1 MNFPFFKEKP
11 HYVRWIL
18 IILGVILLICGAAIG
33 AAFGKTQKYAGK
45 IYPGVRIDGIDV
57 SGMTREQAKNALE
70 AKFGESFGSGFN
82 FKADDAQKNIPN
94 ENILALNTDNM
105 ADAAYRLG
113 RSDNWLVSSMQVL
126 VFPVFPKEIGL
137 DYRLDK
143 QLLQTKMKAAFSA
156 YEKPAKDS
164 DIKIKIVDPKQ
175 QTFEV
180 EFTDSEAGNAFKYE
194 KAISELETYIA
205 VLENPTIELRKDVD
219 VPSITKDQAA
229 ILKEQAVKI
238 VNLKNIAFKYGNDEW
253 PIKWEDFTHWLKVER
268 DDSDAVVL
276 TLDAKLMEG
285 QLEAIG
291 QKINQSAID
300 AKFQIKE
307 NRVVEFVGHK
317 NGQELDI
324 EASGIRITDEIV
336 TNLNSTVELV
346 VKTTEPTVKT
356 ENANEL
362 GITEKIGVGVS
373 NFSGSPYNRRV
384 NIGVGAA
391 KLNGLLIKP
400 GEEFKLVQNLMPFDG
415 RAGYLPELVIK
426 GDKTIP
432 EYGGGLCQVGT
443 TVFRAAIATGLPI
456 TERSPHTYRVTYY
469 EPAGTDA
476 TIYEPH
482 PDVRFINDTGNYI
495 LMQTKVVGNILT
507 IEFWGKSDG
516 RKVSFEGNNKT
527 DDLSKLKPVIFNIT
541 SPGPTKYVET
551 TELKPGEMK
560 RTESAHNGADAYFY
574 RYITKADGTTEKETW
589 SSHYS
594 AWRAVVLVGLDPE
607 KPFVPPTQ

>member
-1 MNFPFFKEKP
+1 MKFPFFKEKP

-18 IILGVILLICGAAIG
+18 ISLGIIVLICGAALG
-33 AAFGKTQKYAGK
+33 AAFGKSQKYAGK
-45 IYPGVRIDGIDV
+45 IYPGIQIDGIDV
-57 SGMTREQAKNALE
+57 SGLTREQAKNEIQTKYNEQFA
-70 AKFGESFGSGFN
+70 AGFK
-82 FKADDAQKNIPN
+82 FKADDVEKTIAN
-94 ENILALNTDNM
+94 EEILALNADNM
-105 ADAAYRLG
+105 TDAAYRLG
-113 RSDNWLVSSMQVL
+113 RSDNWLVSCMQIL
-126 VFPVFPKEIGL
+126 AFPLFPREVNL

-143 QLLQTKMKAAFSA
+143 KLLQDNLKTAFST
-156 YEKPAKDS
+156 YEKPAKNS
-164 DIKIKIVDPKQ
+164 DIKIKIVDQKQ
-175 QTFEV
+175 QTFEA

-205 VLENPTIELRKDVD
+205 TLQNPTIDLRKEVD
-219 VPSITKDQAA
+219 VPSITKDQASV
-229 ILKEQAVKI
+229 LKDQAVKI
-238 VNLKNIAFKYGNDEW
+238 VNLKNIVFKYGKDEW

-268 DDSDAVVL
+268 NETDEVVL
-276 TLDAKLMEG
+276 ALNTKLMAG

-291 QKINQSAID
+291 QKINQSSVD
-300 AKFQIKE
+300 AKFQIKDG
-307 NRVVEFVGHK
+307 RVLEFVGHK

-324 EASGIRITDEIV
+324 EASEIKINDEIV
-336 TNLNSTVELV
+336 NNQNSTIEMV

-373 NFSGSPYNRRV
+373 NFSGSPTNRRH

-400 GEEFKLVQNLMPFDG
+400 GEEFKLVPSLMPFDG
-415 RAGYLPELVIK
+415 SAGYLTELVIK
-426 GDKTIP
+426 GDKTVP
-432 EYGGGLCQVGT
+432 EYGGGLCQVAT
-443 TVFRAAIATGLPI
+443 TVFRSAIATGLPI
-456 TERSPHTYRVTYY
+456 TERSPHAYRVSYY

-482 PDVRFINDTGNYI
+482 PDLRFINDTGNYI
-495 LMQTKVVGNILT
+495 LIQTFVTGNT
-507 IEFWGKSDG
+507 MTVEFWGKSDG

-527 DDLSKLKPVIFNIT
+527 DDLTKLKPVIFNIT

-551 TELKPGEMK
+551 ANLKPGEQK

-607 KPFVPPTQ
+607 KPFVPPTN